1 MSPLCLI
8 FFISDFQH
16 NQKIIHRDLACRNI
30 LVMDRELV
38 KISDFGLSRIFTDS
52 EYYRTTKDKK
62 VPLPWYACY
71 ILHFLFSINL
81 DINNSINRGFYFLR
95 F

>member
-1 MSPLCLI
+1 MLGIDQMLDICVDRTPEKPDSYIETHFANKQLM
-8 FFISDFQH
+8 FFISLFHFQH
-16 NQKIIHRDLACRNI
+16 SLNLIHRDLACRNI

-62 VPLPWYACY
+62 LPFHW
-71 ILHFLFSINL
+71 
-81 DINNSINRGFYFLR
+81 
-95 F
+95 